1 MLINFPKGH
10 SEKIHCVIIRTDR
23 IKPDKGRTS
32 YKNSLK
38 QEFVDTKG
46 VTRIRK
52 SKKNIVKRKSTKGQ
66 TKHTHKIKDR
76 VTRNSPEHG
85 GELRKGKQFL
95 IMNEERTGKC
105 L

>member
-1 MLINFPKGH
+1 VLPVLINFPKGH

-23 IKPDKGRTS
+23 IKPDEGRTS

-38 QEFVDTKG
+38 QEFEDTKG

-52 SKKNIVKRKSTKGQ
+52 SEKNIVNRKSTNEQ

-76 VTRNSPEHG
+76 VTRTSLKPG
-85 GELRKGKQFL
+85 GELRKCKQFL
-95 IMNEERTGKC
+95 IQ
-105 L
+105 